1 MRRRY
6 IYKMSLH
13 VRERKDRNLKYFNSF
28 ECPPKL
34 KQVLIRNFVFD
45 KITYNFALDLLNW
58 NNVFCYLATLWAVMR
73 NKHVERERECVV
85 YLENEI
91 KI

>member
-1 MRRRY
+1 MYEKEKTAIASISIR
-6 IYKMSLH
+6 SN
-13 VRERKDRNLKYFNSF
+13 VRS
-28 ECPPKL
+28 KL

-45 KITYNFALDLLNW
+45 KITYNFALDSLNW
-58 NNVFCYLATLWAVMR
+58 NNVFCFLATLWAVTR
-73 NKHVERERECVV
+73 NKHVEREHECVV